1 MISQDQYSQLKEY
14 YDWQR
19 VIEYN
24 KEQAYNRAESIVE
37 GLREQGADIDVD
49 KVFEELWNETGQDEY
64 EYPVPDNW
72 IPKNIDLQIEGI
84 DSLKV

>member
-19 VIEYN
+19 IIEYN
-24 KEQAYNRAESIVE
+24 KEQTYHKAESIVE
-37 GLREQGADIDVD
+37 GLREQGADIDID